1 MPIDDPFVGRAD
13 ELALLNAE
21 MQRVRGGEPRLV
33 WLTGEAG
40 IGKTSLVRRFTGGL
54 SGVRVLWAGGDENET
69 DLPYGVINQLLSDLP
84 ASDPGSGLTALRPDA
99 DPLAVG
105 ADLLSELGALQ
116 TSGPVLVVIDDAQW
130 ADHRSAQAL
139 VFVARRLRSDQ
150 VMILL
155 SSRSDAPDPRQLWE
169 RALAQSQLTRR
180 LPLGG
185 LTAEDLR
192 RLSSSFDG
200 VLLSPAASRRLH
212 EHTGGHPLY
221 ARALL
226 EELPAEA
233 LMEASNALPAP
244 HSMSFLVLVRLAK
257 LSPDAQDLV
266 LAAAVLGTRGA
277 LAETVRLADVAD
289 PVAALDEAV
298 RAGLLINGPPGHPR
312 DVAFPHV
319 LVRAAIYADLSPARR
334 HALHRRAGEV
344 LGGASSLNHR
354 LAAAVGPDAEL
365 AGELDTLAQQ
375 ELGQLNWSAAADH
388 LLAAADLS
396 ETAEQKGR
404 RLAAAVAA
412 MIADGDVAR
421 AARHESSVRATLP
434 SAPRSRVLGQ
444 IALLTGRLSAARR
457 ELSVAR
463 QLGTSDGAPTADQAP
478 TTDQATVACYLGLLS
493 MVEGDVE
500 QAVELCLDAL
510 LAGPPPEVA
519 ALARF
524 TLMLSLAAQGRQ
536 QDFLGLVDAAT
547 DAGFLPANLFERQA
561 LQGMLALWSGQE
573 RPAAANL
580 SVVLRDAP
588 SGLVLQGRLMFQT
601 GLAEALYRIGDWD
614 GAASQVELAISLAQ
628 DAGIQLGLGNTY
640 GVASYVSAGRGLWEL
655 AESQL
660 AIANS
665 SAEMLPW
672 WASRAYAAVARATV
686 AQARGDYPAMHRALR
701 EFDDPAMRER
711 VDGLGAP
718 AWRALRIEALLGL
731 GRLDAA
737 VDHLRELHER
747 TRQAPGW
754 ASLEAVR
761 LEAWLAELREDAPA
775 ARQAYEHGLKL
786 AAERPATL
794 VQARLETGYG
804 RFLLAHGERR
814 PALDVLRGAHEKL
827 QRLRATP
834 FLAVCDALLQTAG
847 LRPASRAAP
856 LDFTHQELAVARLVA
871 AGRTNSEVGRELF
884 ITSRTVAFHLSNI
897 YAKAGIAS
905 RRELAGRFPDLLS

>member
-1 MPIDDPFVGRAD
+1 MPTDDPFVGRAD

-21 MQRVRGGEPRLV
+21 MQRVTSGEPRLV

-40 IGKTSLVRRFTGGL
+40 IGKTSLVRRFVGGL

-69 DLPYGVINQLLSDLP
+69 DLPYGVVNQLLSDLP
-84 ASDPGSGLTALRPDA
+84 ASEPGSGLALRPDA

-105 ADLLSELGALQ
+105 ADLLSELGTLQ

-130 ADHRSAQAL
+130 ADHRSAQAV
-139 VFVARRLRSDQ
+139 VFVARRLRRDQ

-180 LPLGG
+180 LSLGG

-192 RLSSSFDG
+192 RLSSSIDG

-221 ARALL
+221 ALALL

-233 LMEASNALPAP
+233 LMETSAALPAP

-257 LSPDAQDLV
+257 LSPPAQDLV
-266 LAAAVLGTRGA
+266 LAAAVLGSRCA
-277 LAETVRLADVAD
+277 LSDAVRVAEVAD

-298 RAGLLINGPPGHPR
+298 RAGLLIDGPPGHPR

-344 LGGASSLNHR
+344 LGGVPSLHHR
-354 LAAAVGPDAEL
+354 VAAAIGPDAEL
-365 AGELDTLAQQ
+365 AGELDTLAEQ
-375 ELGQLNWSAAADH
+375 ELSQLNWSAAADH

-404 RLAAAVAA
+404 RMARAVAA

-421 AARHESSVRATLP
+421 AARHERSVRATLP

-463 QLGTSDGAPTADQAP
+463 QLETSDGAQTADQA
-478 TTDQATVACYLGLLS
+478 AVASYLGLLS

-510 LAGPPPEVA
+510 LAGPPAEVA

-536 QDFLGLVDAAT
+536 QDFLGLIEAAT
-547 DAGFLPANLFERQA
+547 VAGFLPANLFERQA
-561 LQGMLALWSGQE
+561 LQGMLSLWSGQE
-573 RPAAANL
+573 RSAAANL
-580 SVVLRDAP
+580 SAVLRDAP
-588 SGLVLQGRLMFQT
+588 PGLLLQGRLMLQT

-614 GAASQVELAISLAQ
+614 GAASQAELAISIAE
-628 DAGIQLGLGNTY
+628 DAGIQLGLGMTY

-655 AESQL
+655 AESQV
-660 AIANS
+660 AIASS

-672 WASRAYAAVARATV
+672 WGSRAYAAVARATL
-686 AQARGDYPAMHRALR
+686 AQARGDYPAMQRALR
-701 EFDDPAMRER
+701 EFDDPAVRELI
-711 VDGLGAP
+711 DGLGSP

-737 VDHLRELHER
+737 EDQLRELQDR

-754 ASLEAVR
+754 AALEAVR
-761 LEAWLAELREDAPA
+761 LEAWLAELRQDAHAAQQVYEQGLTLAVELPA
-775 ARQAYEHGLKL
+775 M
-786 AAERPATL
+786 L
-794 VQARLETGYG
+794 VRARLETGYG
-804 RFLLAHGERR
+804 RFLLTHGERR
-814 PALDVLRGAHEKL
+814 PALDLLRGAHEKL
-827 QRLRATP
+827 ERLRATP

-847 LRPASRAAP
+847 LRPASMGAP

-905 RRELAGRFPDLLS
+905 RRELAGRFPDLLG

>member
-1 MPIDDPFVGRAD
+1 MPTDDPFVGRAD

-21 MQRVRGGEPRLV
+21 MQRVTSGEPRLV

-40 IGKTSLVRRFTGGL
+40 IGKTSLVRRFVGGL

-69 DLPYGVINQLLSDLP
+69 DLPYGVVNQLLFDLP
-84 ASDPGSGLTALRPDA
+84 GSEPGSGLALRPDA

-105 ADLLSELGALQ
+105 ADLLSELGTLQ

-130 ADHRSAQAL
+130 ADHRSAQAV

-180 LPLGG
+180 LSLGG

-192 RLSSSFDG
+192 RLSSSIDG

-233 LMEASNALPAP
+233 LMEASAALPAP

-257 LSPDAQDLV
+257 LSPPAQDLV
-266 LAAAVLGTRGA
+266 LAAAVLGSRCA
-277 LAETVRLADVAD
+277 LSDAVRVAEVAD

-298 RAGLLINGPPGHPR
+298 RAGLLIDGPPGHPR

-344 LGGASSLNHR
+344 LGGVPSLHHR
-354 LAAAVGPDAEL
+354 VAAAIGPDAEL
-365 AGELDTLAQQ
+365 AGELDTLAEQ
-375 ELGQLNWSAAADH
+375 ELSQLNWSAAADH

-404 RLAAAVAA
+404 RMACAVAA

-421 AARHESSVRATLP
+421 AARHERSVRATLP

-463 QLGTSDGAPTADQAP
+463 QLETSDGAQTADQA
-478 TTDQATVACYLGLLS
+478 AVASYLGLLS

-510 LAGPPPEVA
+510 LAGPPAEVA

-536 QDFLGLVDAAT
+536 QDFLGLIEAAT
-547 DAGFLPANLFERQA
+547 VAGFLPANLFERQA

-573 RPAAANL
+573 RSAAANL
-580 SVVLRDAP
+580 SAVLRDAP
-588 SGLVLQGRLMFQT
+588 PGLLLQGRLMLQT

-614 GAASQVELAISLAQ
+614 GAASQAELAISIAE
-628 DAGIQLGLGNTY
+628 DAGIQLGLGMTY

-655 AESQL
+655 AESQV
-660 AIANS
+660 AIASS

-672 WASRAYAAVARATV
+672 WGSRAYAAVARATL
-686 AQARGDYPAMHRALR
+686 AQARGDYPAMQRALR
-701 EFDDPAMRER
+701 EFDDPAVRELI
-711 VDGLGAP
+711 DGLGSP

-737 VDHLRELHER
+737 EDQLRELQDR

-754 ASLEAVR
+754 AALEAVR
-761 LEAWLAELREDAPA
+761 LEAWLAELRQDAHA
-775 ARQAYEHGLKL
+775 AQQVYERGLTL
-786 AAERPATL
+786 AVELPATL
-794 VQARLETGYG
+794 VRARLETGYG
-804 RFLLAHGERR
+804 RFLLTHGERR
-814 PALDVLRGAHEKL
+814 PALDLLRGAHEKL

-834 FLAVCDALLQTAG
+834 FLAVCHALLQTAG
-847 LRPASRAAP
+847 LRPASMGAP

-897 YAKAGIAS
+897 YAKAGIAF
-905 RRELAGRFPDLLS
+905 RRELAGRFPDLLG

>member
-1 MPIDDPFVGRAD
+1 MPTDDPFVGRAD

-21 MQRVRGGEPRLV
+21 MQRVTGGEPRLV

-40 IGKTSLVRRFTGGL
+40 IGKTSLVRRFVGGL

-69 DLPYGVINQLLSDLP
+69 DLPYGVVNQLLTDLP
-84 ASDPGSGLTALRPDA
+84 ASEPGSGLALRPDA

-105 ADLLSELGALQ
+105 ADLLSELGTLQ

-130 ADHRSAQAL
+130 ADHRSAQAV

-180 LPLGG
+180 LSLGG

-192 RLSSSFDG
+192 RLSSSIDG

-233 LMEASNALPAP
+233 LMEASAALPAP

-257 LSPDAQDLV
+257 LSPPAQDLV
-266 LAAAVLGTRGA
+266 LAAAVLGSRCA
-277 LAETVRLADVAD
+277 LSDAVRVAEVAD

-298 RAGLLINGPPGHPR
+298 RAGLLIDGPPGHPR

-344 LGGASSLNHR
+344 LGGVPSLHHR
-354 LAAAVGPDAEL
+354 VAAAIGPDAEL
-365 AGELDTLAQQ
+365 AGELDTLAEQ
-375 ELGQLNWSAAADH
+375 ELSQLNWSAAADH

-404 RLAAAVAA
+404 RMARAVAA

-421 AARHESSVRATLP
+421 AARHERSVRATLP

-463 QLGTSDGAPTADQAP
+463 QLETSDGAQTADQA
-478 TTDQATVACYLGLLS
+478 AVASYLGLLS

-510 LAGPPPEVA
+510 LAGPPAEVA

-536 QDFLGLVDAAT
+536 QDFLGLIEAAT
-547 DAGFLPANLFERQA
+547 VAGFLPANLFERQA

-573 RPAAANL
+573 RSAAANL
-580 SVVLRDAP
+580 SAVLRDAP
-588 SGLVLQGRLMFQT
+588 PGLLLQGRLMLQT

-614 GAASQVELAISLAQ
+614 GAASQAELAISIAE
-628 DAGIQLGLGNTY
+628 DAGIQLGLGMTY

-655 AESQL
+655 AESQV
-660 AIANS
+660 AIASS

-672 WASRAYAAVARATV
+672 WGSRAYAAVARATL
-686 AQARGDYPAMHRALR
+686 AQARGDYPAMQRALR
-701 EFDDPAMRER
+701 EFDDPAVRELI
-711 VDGLGAP
+711 DGLGSP

-737 VDHLRELHER
+737 GDQLRELQDR
-747 TRQAPGW
+747 ARQAPGW
-754 ASLEAVR
+754 AVLEAVR
-761 LEAWLAELREDAPA
+761 LEAWLAELRQDARA
-775 ARQAYEHGLKL
+775 AQQVYERGLTL
-786 AAERPATL
+786 AVELPATL
-794 VQARLETGYG
+794 VRARLETGYG
-804 RFLLAHGERR
+804 RFLLTHGERR
-814 PALDVLRGAHEKL
+814 PALDLLRGAHEKL
-827 QRLRATP
+827 ERLRATP

-847 LRPASRAAP
+847 LRPASMGAP

-905 RRELAGRFPDLLS
+905 RRELAGRFPDLLG

>member
-1 MPIDDPFVGRAD
+1 MPTDDPFVGRAD

-21 MQRVRGGEPRLV
+21 MQRVRSGEPRLV

-40 IGKTSLVRRFTGGL
+40 IGKTSLVRRFVGGL

-84 ASDPGSGLTALRPDA
+84 ASEPASGLAALRPDA

-105 ADLLSELGALQ
+105 ADLLSEMGTLQ
-116 TSGPVLVVIDDAQW
+116 AAGPVLVVIDDAQW

-192 RLSSSFDG
+192 RLSSSVDG

-233 LMEASNALPAP
+233 LMEASDALPAP

-257 LSPDAQDLV
+257 LSPPAQDLV
-266 LAAAVLGTRGA
+266 LAAAVLGSRCA
-277 LAETVRLADVAD
+277 LSDAVRVAEVAD

-298 RAGLLINGPPGHPR
+298 GAGLLVNGPPGHPR
-312 DVAFPHV
+312 DLAFPHV

-334 HALHRRAGEV
+334 HALHRRAAEV
-344 LGGASSLNHR
+344 LGGAPSLNHR
-354 LAAAVGPDAEL
+354 VAAAIGPDADL
-365 AGELDTLAQQ
+365 AGELDTLAEQ
-375 ELGQLNWSAAADH
+375 ELSQLNWSAAADH
-388 LLAAADLS
+388 LLAAADFS
-396 ETAEQKGR
+396 ESAEQKGR
-404 RLAAAVAA
+404 RLARAVAA

-421 AARHESSVRATLP
+421 AARHERSVRATLP

-457 ELSVAR
+457 ELSMAR
-463 QLGTSDGAPTADQAP
+463 QLGTSDGAQTADQA
-478 TTDQATVACYLGLLS
+478 AVSSYLGLLS

-510 LAGPPPEVA
+510 LAGPPVEVA

-524 TLMLSLAAQGRQ
+524 TLMLSLASQGRQ
-536 QDFLGLVDAAT
+536 QDFLGLIDAAT

-580 SVVLRDAP
+580 SAVLRDAP
-588 SGLVLQGRLMFQT
+588 TGLLLQGRLMFQT
-601 GLAEALYRIGDWD
+601 GLAEALYRMGDWD
-614 GAASQVELAISLAQ
+614 GAASQAELAISLAE

-660 AIANS
+660 AIASS

-672 WASRAYAAVARATV
+672 WGSRAYAAVARATV
-686 AQARGDYPAMHRALR
+686 AQARGDYPAMHRALQ
-701 EFDDPAMRER
+701 EFDDQSVRER
-711 VDGLGAP
+711 VDGLGSP

-731 GRLDAA
+731 GRLDA
-737 VDHLRELHER
+737 RGR
-747 TRQAPGW
+747 
-754 ASLEAVR
+754 S
-761 LEAWLAELREDAPA
+761 A
-775 ARQAYEHGLKL
+775 ARAAGPDQASAGMGVAGVGTAGGMARRA
-786 AAERPATL
+786 AAECVR
-794 VQARLETGYG
+794 
-804 RFLLAHGERR
+804 
-814 PALDVLRGAHEKL
+814 
-827 QRLRATP
+827 RATGVR
-834 FLAVCDALLQTAG
+834 AGADAGGGAAG
-847 LRPASRAAP
+847 HTCSSSAGNWLRPVP
-856 LDFTHQELAVARLVA
+856 LDPRGT
-871 AGRTNSEVGRELF
+871 T
-884 ITSRTVAFHLSNI
+884 TC
-897 YAKAGIAS
+897 
-905 RRELAGRFPDLLS
+905 P

>member
-1 MPIDDPFVGRAD
+1 MPTDEPFVGRAD

-21 MQRVRGGEPRLV
+21 MRRVRSGEPRLV

-40 IGKTSLVRRFTGGL
+40 IGKTSLLRRFVGGL
-54 SGVRVLWAGGDENET
+54 SGVCVLWASGDENET
-69 DLPYGVINQLLSDLP
+69 DLAYGVISQLLPDLL
-84 ASDPGSGLTALRPDA
+84 ASEPGAGLAALRPDT
-99 DPLAVG
+99 DPLAAG
-105 ADLLSELGALQ
+105 ADLLSELGTLQ

-150 VMILL
+150 VLILL
-155 SSRSDAPDPRQLWE
+155 SGRSDAPDPRQLWE

-192 RLSSSFDG
+192 RLSSSVDG

-233 LMEASNALPAP
+233 LMEASAALPAP

-257 LSPDAQDLV
+257 LSPPAQDLV
-266 LAAAVLGTRGA
+266 LAAAVLGSRCA
-277 LAETVRLADVAD
+277 LSDAVRVAKVAD

-344 LGGASSLNHR
+344 LGGAPSLHHR
-354 LAAAVGPDAEL
+354 VAAAIGPDAEL
-365 AGELDTLAQQ
+365 AGELDTLAEQ
-375 ELGQLNWSAAADH
+375 ELSQLNWPAAADH

-404 RLAAAVAA
+404 RLARAVAA

-421 AARHESSVRATLP
+421 AARHERSVRATLP

-463 QLGTSDGAPTADQAP
+463 QLGTSDGAQTADQA
-478 TTDQATVACYLGLLS
+478 AVASYLGLLS

-510 LAGPPPEVA
+510 LAGPPAEVA

-536 QDFLGLVDAAT
+536 QDFLGLIEAAT
-547 DAGFLPANLFERQA
+547 TAGFLPANLFERQA

-580 SVVLRDAP
+580 SAVLRDAP
-588 SGLVLQGRLMFQT
+588 PGLLLQGRLMFQT

-614 GAASQVELAISLAQ
+614 GAASQAELAITIAE
-628 DAGIQLGLGNTY
+628 DAGIQLGLGMTY

-660 AIANS
+660 AIASS

-672 WASRAYAAVARATV
+672 WGSRAYAATARATV

-701 EFDDPAMRER
+701 EFDDPAIRER
-711 VDGLGAP
+711 VDGLGSP
-718 AWRALRIEALLGL
+718 AWRALHTEALLGL

-737 VDHLRELHER
+737 EDQVRELHHR

-754 ASLEAVR
+754 ASLETVR
-761 LEAWLAELREDAPA
+761 LEAWLAELRQDAPA
-775 ARQAYEHGLKL
+775 AQQAYERGLKL
-786 AAERPATL
+786 AVELPATL
-794 VQARLETGYG
+794 IRARLETGYG
-804 RFLLAHGERR
+804 RFLLTHGERR
-814 PALDVLRGAHEKL
+814 PALDLLRSAHEKL
-827 QRLRATP
+827 ERLRATP

-847 LRPASRAAP
+847 LRPASMGAP

-905 RRELAGRFPDLLS
+905 RRELAGRFPDLLG

>member
-1 MPIDDPFVGRAD
+1 MPTDEPFVGRAD

-21 MQRVRGGEPRLV
+21 MRRVRSGEPRLV

-40 IGKTSLVRRFTGGL
+40 IGKTSLLRRFVGGL
-54 SGVRVLWAGGDENET
+54 SGVRVLWASGDENET
-69 DLPYGVINQLLSDLP
+69 DLAYGVISQLLPDLL
-84 ASDPGSGLTALRPDA
+84 ASEPGAGLAALRPDT
-99 DPLAVG
+99 DPLAAG
-105 ADLLSELGALQ
+105 ADLLSERGTLQ

-150 VMILL
+150 VLILL
-155 SSRSDAPDPRQLWE
+155 SGRSDAPDPRQLWE

-192 RLSSSFDG
+192 RLSSSVDG

-233 LMEASNALPAP
+233 LMEASAALPAP

-257 LSPDAQDLV
+257 LSPPAQDLV
-266 LAAAVLGTRGA
+266 LAAAVLGSRCA
-277 LAETVRLADVAD
+277 LSDAVRVAKVAD

-344 LGGASSLNHR
+344 LGGAPSLHHR
-354 LAAAVGPDAEL
+354 VAAAIGPDAEL
-365 AGELDTLAQQ
+365 AGELDTLAEQ
-375 ELGQLNWSAAADH
+375 ELSQLNWPAAADH

-404 RLAAAVAA
+404 RLARAVAA

-421 AARHESSVRATLP
+421 AARHERSVRATLP

-463 QLGTSDGAPTADQAP
+463 QLGTSDGAQTADQA
-478 TTDQATVACYLGLLS
+478 AVASYLGLLS

-510 LAGPPPEVA
+510 LAGPPAEVA

-536 QDFLGLVDAAT
+536 QDFLGLIEAAT
-547 DAGFLPANLFERQA
+547 TAGFLPANLFERQA

-580 SVVLRDAP
+580 SAVLRDAP
-588 SGLVLQGRLMFQT
+588 PGLLLQGRLMFQT

-614 GAASQVELAISLAQ
+614 GAASQAELAITIAE
-628 DAGIQLGLGNTY
+628 DAGIQLGLGMTY

-660 AIANS
+660 AIASS

-672 WASRAYAAVARATV
+672 WGSRAYAATARATV

-701 EFDDPAMRER
+701 EFDDPAIRER
-711 VDGLGAP
+711 VDGLGSP
-718 AWRALRIEALLGL
+718 AWRALHTEALLGL

-737 VDHLRELHER
+737 EDQVRELHHR

-754 ASLEAVR
+754 ASLETVR
-761 LEAWLAELREDAPA
+761 LEAWLAELRQDAPA
-775 ARQAYEHGLKL
+775 AQQAYERGLKL
-786 AAERPATL
+786 AVELPATL
-794 VQARLETGYG
+794 IRARLETGYG
-804 RFLLAHGERR
+804 RFLLTHGERR
-814 PALDVLRGAHEKL
+814 PALDLLRSAHEKL
-827 QRLRATP
+827 ERLRATP

-847 LRPASRAAP
+847 LRPASMGAP

-905 RRELAGRFPDLLS
+905 RRELAGRFPDLLG

>member
-1 MPIDDPFVGRAD
+1 MPTDDPFVGRAD

-21 MQRVRGGEPRLV
+21 MQRVTGGEPRLV

-40 IGKTSLVRRFTGGL
+40 IGKTSLVRRFVGGL

-69 DLPYGVINQLLSDLP
+69 DLPYGVVNQLLTDLP
-84 ASDPGSGLTALRPDA
+84 ASEPGSGLALRPDA

-105 ADLLSELGALQ
+105 ADLLSELGTLQ

-130 ADHRSAQAL
+130 ADHRSAQAV

-180 LPLGG
+180 LSLGG

-192 RLSSSFDG
+192 RLSSSIDG

-233 LMEASNALPAP
+233 LMEASAALPAP

-257 LSPDAQDLV
+257 LSPPAQDLV
-266 LAAAVLGTRGA
+266 LAAAVLGSRCA
-277 LAETVRLADVAD
+277 LSDAVRVAEVAD

-298 RAGLLINGPPGHPR
+298 RAGLLIDGPPGHPR

-344 LGGASSLNHR
+344 LGGVPSLHHR
-354 LAAAVGPDAEL
+354 VAAAIGPDAEL
-365 AGELDTLAQQ
+365 AGELDTLAEQ
-375 ELGQLNWSAAADH
+375 ELSQLNWSAAADH

-404 RLAAAVAA
+404 RMARAVAA

-421 AARHESSVRATLP
+421 AARHERSVRATLP

-463 QLGTSDGAPTADQAP
+463 QLETSDGAQTADQA
-478 TTDQATVACYLGLLS
+478 AVASYLGLLS

-510 LAGPPPEVA
+510 LAGPPAEVA

-536 QDFLGLVDAAT
+536 QDFLGLIEAAT
-547 DAGFLPANLFERQA
+547 VAGFLPANLFERQA

-573 RPAAANL
+573 RSAAANL
-580 SVVLRDAP
+580 SAVLRDAP
-588 SGLVLQGRLMFQT
+588 PGLLLQGRLMLQT

-614 GAASQVELAISLAQ
+614 GAASQAELAISIAE
-628 DAGIQLGLGNTY
+628 DAGIQLGLGMTY

-655 AESQL
+655 AESQV
-660 AIANS
+660 AIASS

-672 WASRAYAAVARATV
+672 WGSRAYAAVARATL
-686 AQARGDYPAMHRALR
+686 AQARGDYPAMQRALR
-701 EFDDPAMRER
+701 EFDDPAVRELI
-711 VDGLGAP
+711 DGLGSP

-737 VDHLRELHER
+737 GDQLRELQDR

-754 ASLEAVR
+754 AALEAVR
-761 LEAWLAELREDAPA
+761 LEAWLAELRQDARA
-775 ARQAYEHGLKL
+775 AQQVYERGLTL
-786 AAERPATL
+786 AVELPATL
-794 VQARLETGYG
+794 VRARLETGYG
-804 RFLLAHGERR
+804 RFLLTHGERR
-814 PALDVLRGAHEKL
+814 PALDLLRGAHEKL
-827 QRLRATP
+827 ERLRATP

-847 LRPASRAAP
+847 LRPASMGAP

-905 RRELAGRFPDLLS
+905 RRELAGRFPDLLG

>member
-1 MPIDDPFVGRAD
+1 M
-13 ELALLNAE
+13 
-21 MQRVRGGEPRLV
+21 
-33 WLTGEAG
+33 
-40 IGKTSLVRRFTGGL
+40 
-54 SGVRVLWAGGDENET
+54 
-69 DLPYGVINQLLSDLP
+69 
-84 ASDPGSGLTALRPDA
+84 
-99 DPLAVG
+99 
-105 ADLLSELGALQ
+105 
-116 TSGPVLVVIDDAQW
+116 
-130 ADHRSAQAL
+130 
-139 VFVARRLRSDQ
+139 ARRLRSDQ

-192 RLSSSFDG
+192 RLSSSVDG

-233 LMEASNALPAP
+233 LMEASAALPAP

-257 LSPDAQDLV
+257 LSPPAQDLV
-266 LAAAVLGTRGA
+266 LAAAVLGSRCA
-277 LAETVRLADVAD
+277 LSDAVRVAEVAD

-344 LGGASSLNHR
+344 LGGAPSLHHR
-354 LAAAVGPDAEL
+354 VAAAIGPDAEL
-365 AGELDTLAQQ
+365 AGELDTLAEQ
-375 ELGQLNWSAAADH
+375 ELSQLNWAAAADH

-404 RLAAAVAA
+404 RLARAVAA

-421 AARHESSVRATLP
+421 AARHERSVRATPP

-444 IALLTGRLSAARR
+444 IALFTGRLSAARR

-463 QLGTSDGAPTADQAP
+463 QLGTSDGAQTADQA
-478 TTDQATVACYLGLLS
+478 AVASYLGLLS

-510 LAGPPPEVA
+510 LAGPPAEVA

-536 QDFLGLVDAAT
+536 QDFLGLIEAAT

-580 SVVLRDAP
+580 SAVLRDAP
-588 SGLVLQGRLMFQT
+588 PGLLLQGRLMLQT

-614 GAASQVELAISLAQ
+614 GAASQAELAISIAE
-628 DAGIQLGLGNTY
+628 DAGIQLGLGMTY

-655 AESQL
+655 AESQV
-660 AIANS
+660 AIASS

-672 WASRAYAAVARATV
+672 WGSRAYAAVARATL

-701 EFDDPAMRER
+701 EFDDPAVRER
-711 VDGLGAP
+711 VDGLGSP

-737 VDHLRELHER
+737 EDQLRELQDR

-754 ASLEAVR
+754 AALEAVR
-761 LEAWLAELREDAPA
+761 LEAWLAELRQDAPA
-775 ARQAYEHGLKL
+775 AQQAYERGLTL
-786 AAERPATL
+786 AVELPATL
-794 VQARLETGYG
+794 VRARLETGYG
-804 RFLLAHGERR
+804 RFLLTHGERR
-814 PALDVLRGAHEKL
+814 PALDLLRSAHEKL
-827 QRLRATP
+827 ERLRATP

-847 LRPASRAAP
+847 LRPASMGAP

-905 RRELAGRFPDLLS
+905 RRELAGRFPDLLG

>member
-1 MPIDDPFVGRAD
+1 MPTDDPFVGRAD
-13 ELALLNAE
+13 ELGVLNAE

-40 IGKTSLVRRFTGGL
+40 IGKTSLLRRFVGGL

-69 DLPYGVINQLLSDLP
+69 DLAYGVINQLLPDLP
-84 ASDPGSGLTALRPDA
+84 ASEPGSGLADLRPDT

-105 ADLLSELGALQ
+105 ADLLFELGMLQ
-116 TSGPVLVVIDDAQW
+116 SAGLVVVVIDDAQW

-150 VMILL
+150 VLILL
-155 SSRSDAPDPRQLWE
+155 SSRSDAPDPRQLWD

-192 RLSSSFDG
+192 RLSASIDG

-226 EELPAEA
+226 EELPIEA
-233 LMEASNALPAP
+233 LMESSDALPAP

-257 LSPDAQDLV
+257 LSPAAQDLV
-266 LAAAVLGTRGA
+266 LAAAVLGSRCA
-277 LAETVRLADVAD
+277 LSDAVRVAEVAD

-298 RAGLLINGPPGHPR
+298 RAGLLVNGPPGHPR
-312 DVAFPHV
+312 DLAFPHV

-334 HALHRRAGEV
+334 HDLHRRAGEV
-344 LGGASSLNHR
+344 LGGAPSLNHR
-354 LAAAVGPDAEL
+354 VAAAIGPDADL
-365 AGELDTLAQQ
+365 AGELDALAEQ
-375 ELGQLNWSAAADH
+375 ELSQLNWLAAADH
-388 LLAAADLS
+388 MLAAADLS

-404 RLAAAVAA
+404 RLARAVAA

-421 AARHESSVRATLP
+421 AARHERAVRETLP
-434 SAPRSRVLGQ
+434 SARRSRALGQ
-444 IALLTGRLSAARR
+444 IALLTGRLSTARR

-463 QLGTSDGAPTADQAP
+463 QLGLSDKAQTADQA
-478 TTDQATVACYLGLLS
+478 AVASYLGLLS

-536 QDFLGLVDAAT
+536 QEFLGLIDAAT

-580 SVVLRDAP
+580 SAVLRDAP
-588 SGLVLQGRLMFQT
+588 SGLVLQGRLTFQT

-614 GAASQVELAISLAQ
+614 GAASQAELAISLAQ
-628 DAGIQLGLGNTY
+628 DAGIQLGLGMTY

-655 AESQL
+655 AESQV
-660 AIANS
+660 AVASS

-672 WASRAYAAVARATV
+672 WGSRTYAAVARATL
-686 AQARGDYPAMHRALR
+686 AQARADYPAMHYALR
-701 EFDDPAMRER
+701 EFDDQAIRER

-737 VDHLRELHER
+737 EDQLRELQDR
-747 TRQAPGW
+747 TRRAPGW

-761 LEAWLAELREDAPA
+761 LEAWLAELREDAEA
-775 ARQAYEHGLKL
+775 AQHAYERGLTL
-786 AAERPATL
+786 AVELPATL
-794 VQARLETGYG
+794 IQARLETGYG
-804 RFLLAHGERR
+804 RFLLANGERR
-814 PALDVLRGAHEKL
+814 RALDLLRGAHEKL
-827 QRLRATP
+827 EQLRAAP

-847 LRPASRAAP
+847 LRPASRGAP

-905 RRELAGRFPDLLS
+905 RRELAGRFPGLLG

>member
-1 MPIDDPFVGRAD
+1 MPTDDPFVGRAE
-13 ELALLNAE
+13 ELALLDAE
-21 MQRVRGGEPRLV
+21 MQRVSSGQPRLV

-40 IGKTSLVRRFTGGL
+40 IGKTSLVRRLVGGL

-69 DLPYGVINQLLSDLP
+69 DLPYGVVNQLLSDLP
-84 ASDPGSGLTALRPDA
+84 ASEPGSGLAALRPDA

-105 ADLLSELGALQ
+105 ADLLSELGTLQ

-155 SSRSDAPDPRQLWE
+155 SSRSGAPDPRQLWE

-185 LTAEDLR
+185 LSAEDLR
-192 RLSSSFDG
+192 RLSSSIDG

-233 LMEASNALPAP
+233 LMEASAALPAP

-257 LSPDAQDLV
+257 LSPHAQELV
-266 LAAAVLGTRGA
+266 LAAAVLGSRCA
-277 LAETVRLADVAD
+277 LSDAVRVAEVAD

-298 RAGLLINGPPGHPR
+298 RAGLLIDGPPGHPR

-344 LGGASSLNHR
+344 LGGAPSLHHR
-354 LAAAVGPDAEL
+354 VAAAIGPDAEL
-365 AGELDTLAQQ
+365 AGELDTLAEQ
-375 ELGQLNWSAAADH
+375 ELSQLNWPAAADH

-404 RLAAAVAA
+404 RLARAVAA

-421 AARHESSVRATLP
+421 AARHERSVRATLP

-463 QLGTSDGAPTADQAP
+463 QLETSDGAQTADQA
-478 TTDQATVACYLGLLS
+478 AVASYLGLLS

-510 LAGPPPEVA
+510 LTGPPAEVA

-536 QDFLGLVDAAT
+536 QDFLGLIEAAT
-547 DAGFLPANLFERQA
+547 AAGFLPANLFERQA

-580 SVVLRDAP
+580 SAVLRDAP
-588 SGLVLQGRLMFQT
+588 PGLLLQGRLMLQT
-601 GLAEALYRIGDWD
+601 GLAEALYRTGDWD
-614 GAASQVELAISLAQ
+614 GAASQAELAISLAE
-628 DAGIQLGLGNTY
+628 DAGIQLGLGMTY

-655 AESQL
+655 AESQV
-660 AIANS
+660 AIASS

-672 WASRAYAAVARATV
+672 WGSRAYAAVARATL
-686 AQARGDYPAMHRALR
+686 AQARGDYPAMQRALR
-701 EFDDPAMRER
+701 EFDDVAVREL
-711 VDGLGAP
+711 VDGLGSP

-731 GRLDAA
+731 GRLDTAE
-737 VDHLRELHER
+737 DQLRELQDR

-754 ASLEAVR
+754 AALEAVR
-761 LEAWLAELREDAPA
+761 LEAWLAELRQDASA
-775 ARQAYEHGLKL
+775 AQQAYERGVTL
-786 AAERPATL
+786 AVELPATL
-794 VQARLETGYG
+794 IQARLETGYG
-804 RFLLAHGERR
+804 RLLLTHGERR
-814 PALDVLRGAHEKL
+814 PALDLLRGAHEKL
-827 QRLRATP
+827 ERLRATP

-847 LRPASRAAP
+847 LRPASMGAP

>member
-1 MPIDDPFVGRAD
+1 MPTDDPFVGRAD

-21 MQRVRGGEPRLV
+21 MQRVTGGEPRLV

-40 IGKTSLVRRFTGGL
+40 IGKTSLVRRFVGGL

-69 DLPYGVINQLLSDLP
+69 DLPYGVVNQLLTDLP
-84 ASDPGSGLTALRPDA
+84 ASEPGSGLALRPDA

-105 ADLLSELGALQ
+105 ADLLSELGTLQ

-130 ADHRSAQAL
+130 ADHRSAQAV

-180 LPLGG
+180 LSLGG

-192 RLSSSFDG
+192 RLSSSIDG

-233 LMEASNALPAP
+233 LMEASAALPAP

-257 LSPDAQDLV
+257 LSPPAQDLV
-266 LAAAVLGTRGA
+266 LAAAVLGSRCA
-277 LAETVRLADVAD
+277 LSDAVRVAEVAD

-298 RAGLLINGPPGHPR
+298 RAGLLIDGPPGHPR

-344 LGGASSLNHR
+344 LGGVPSLHHR
-354 LAAAVGPDAEL
+354 VAAAIGPDAEL
-365 AGELDTLAQQ
+365 AGELDTLAEQ
-375 ELGQLNWSAAADH
+375 ELSQLNWSAAADH

-404 RLAAAVAA
+404 RMARAVAA

-421 AARHESSVRATLP
+421 AARHERSVRATLP

-463 QLGTSDGAPTADQAP
+463 QLETSDGAQTADQA
-478 TTDQATVACYLGLLS
+478 AVASYLGLLS

-510 LAGPPPEVA
+510 LAGPPAEVA

-536 QDFLGLVDAAT
+536 QDFLGLIEAAT
-547 DAGFLPANLFERQA
+547 VAGFLPANLFERQA

-573 RPAAANL
+573 RSAAANL
-580 SVVLRDAP
+580 SAVLRDAP
-588 SGLVLQGRLMFQT
+588 PGLLLQGRLMLQT

-614 GAASQVELAISLAQ
+614 GAASQAELAISIAE
-628 DAGIQLGLGNTY
+628 DAGIQLGLGMTY

-655 AESQL
+655 AESQV
-660 AIANS
+660 AIASS

-672 WASRAYAAVARATV
+672 WGSRAYAAVARATL
-686 AQARGDYPAMHRALR
+686 AQARGDYPAMQRALR
-701 EFDDPAMRER
+701 EFDDPAVRELI
-711 VDGLGAP
+711 DGLGSP

-737 VDHLRELHER
+737 GDQLRELQDR

-754 ASLEAVR
+754 AALEAVR
-761 LEAWLAELREDAPA
+761 LEAWLAELRQDARA
-775 ARQAYEHGLKL
+775 AQQVYERGLTL
-786 AAERPATL
+786 AVELPATL
-794 VQARLETGYG
+794 VRARLETGYG
-804 RFLLAHGERR
+804 RFLLTHGERR
-814 PALDVLRGAHEKL
+814 PALDLLRGAHEKL
-827 QRLRATP
+827 ERLRATP

-847 LRPASRAAP
+847 LRPASMGAP

-871 AGRTNSEVGRELF
+871 AGRTNSEVGRPLPIGGSGSVIEVPLD
-884 ITSRTVAFHLSNI
+884 RPWPGVPD
-897 YAKAGIAS
+897 
-905 RRELAGRFPDLLS
+905 REES

>member
-1 MPIDDPFVGRAD
+1 MPTDDPFVGRAD

-21 MQRVRGGEPRLV
+21 MQRVTGGEPRLV

-40 IGKTSLVRRFTGGL
+40 IGKTSLVRRFVGGL

-69 DLPYGVINQLLSDLP
+69 DLPYGVVNQLLTDLP
-84 ASDPGSGLTALRPDA
+84 ASEPGSGLALRPDA

-105 ADLLSELGALQ
+105 ADLLSELGTLQ

-130 ADHRSAQAL
+130 ADHRSAQAV

-180 LPLGG
+180 LSLGG

-192 RLSSSFDG
+192 RLSSSIDG

-233 LMEASNALPAP
+233 LMEASAALPAP

-257 LSPDAQDLV
+257 LSPPAQDLV
-266 LAAAVLGTRGA
+266 LAAAVLGSRCA
-277 LAETVRLADVAD
+277 LSDAVRVAEVAD

-298 RAGLLINGPPGHPR
+298 RAGLLIDGPPGHPR

-344 LGGASSLNHR
+344 LGGVPSLHHR
-354 LAAAVGPDAEL
+354 VAAAIGPDAEL
-365 AGELDTLAQQ
+365 AGELDTLAEQ
-375 ELGQLNWSAAADH
+375 ELSQLNWSAAADH

-404 RLAAAVAA
+404 RMARAVAA

-421 AARHESSVRATLP
+421 AARHERSVRATLP

-463 QLGTSDGAPTADQAP
+463 QLETSDGAQTADQA
-478 TTDQATVACYLGLLS
+478 AVASYLGLLS

-510 LAGPPPEVA
+510 LAGPPAEVA

-536 QDFLGLVDAAT
+536 QDFLGLIEAAT
-547 DAGFLPANLFERQA
+547 VAGFLPTNLFERQA

-573 RPAAANL
+573 RSAAANL
-580 SVVLRDAP
+580 SAVLRDAP
-588 SGLVLQGRLMFQT
+588 PGLLLQGRLMLQT

-614 GAASQVELAISLAQ
+614 GAASQAELAISIAE
-628 DAGIQLGLGNTY
+628 DAGIQLGLGMTY

-655 AESQL
+655 AESQV
-660 AIANS
+660 AIASS

-672 WASRAYAAVARATV
+672 WGSRAYAAVARATL
-686 AQARGDYPAMHRALR
+686 AQARGDYPAMQRALR
-701 EFDDPAMRER
+701 EFDDPAVRELI
-711 VDGLGAP
+711 DGLGSP

-737 VDHLRELHER
+737 EDQLRELQDR

-754 ASLEAVR
+754 AALEAVR
-761 LEAWLAELREDAPA
+761 LEAWLAELRQDAHA
-775 ARQAYEHGLKL
+775 AQQVYERGLTL
-786 AAERPATL
+786 AVELPATL
-794 VQARLETGYG
+794 VRARLETGYG
-804 RFLLAHGERR
+804 RFLLTHGERR
-814 PALDVLRGAHEKL
+814 PALDLLRGAHEKL
-827 QRLRATP
+827 ERLRATP

-847 LRPASRAAP
+847 LRPASMGAP

-905 RRELAGRFPDLLS
+905 RRELAGRFPDLLG